1 MPTVK
6 DALNNKLTAAEEQL
20 AAVLGSPAED
30 QLMEQV
36 YWLEQAMRSV
46 APQGV
51 LEHAF
56 TLHKETNGVRGLP
69 NNFLNTRGK
78 ENRPASPAPA
88 ETPFTTVRPGDS
100 LWGILYRVFASGN
113 QLDDPHFADVFRRL
127 PPSAQSH
134 FVDAV
139 EDHIRSVVVDEQ
151 HNKTS
156 AVTFGVSN
164 IDRLQLGASLRLDS
178 VLRDEE
184 LLLRLISKAKEIT
197 SVKEEIIQENG
208 KKITDWLRYHQAE
221 PHTEAKFEEIVYGLA
236 SAAALSDVPPDEIQ
250 ALLAKAKH
258 GAPLTPR
265 EEDILAEYLPP
276 YERKIRDR
284 FTMSASEYIR
294 MRSVVVE
301 KLLEAVPVDEKQLSV
316 IAKSAVRQELL
327 DVPEEEFYT
336 RVRAAQL
343 VRAYSFGKDLRNVS
357 VRQFFRGIVENT

>member
-6 DALNNKLTAAEEQL
+6 DALNNKLTATEEQL

-69 NNFLNTRGK
+69 NNFLNTHGQ
-78 ENRPASPAPA
+78 ENRLASPPPA
-88 ETPFTTVRPGDS
+88 ETPSATVRPGDS
-100 LWGILYRVFASGN
+100 LWGILYRVFVSGN

-139 EDHIRSVVVDEQ
+139 EDHIRSVVADEQ
-151 HNKTS
+151 HNKVS
-156 AVTFGVSN
+156 AAAFGISN
-164 IDRLQLGASLRLDS
+164 IDRLQSGAPLRLDS

-184 LLLRLISKAKEIT
+184 LLLRLISKAKEII
-197 SVKEEIIQENG
+197 SVKEEILQENG

-221 PHTEAKFEEIVYGLA
+221 PHTEAKFEEIIYGPA

-250 ALLAKAKH
+250 ALLAKTKH
-258 GAPLTPR
+258 GAPLISR

-284 FTMSASEYIR
+284 FAMSASEYVRIKN
-294 MRSVVVE
+294 VLVD
-301 KLLEAVPVDEKQLSV
+301 KLLEAIPADEKRLSA

-327 DVPEEEFYT
+327 DVPEEEFYK
-336 RVRAAQL
+336 RVRTAQL